1 MLTSGINWRQCGE
14 DPGNIGTRLAQN
26 TGSGPLLKS
35 GTAYSPKENW
45 CGRGDSAGR
54 VLAGVVEHRPAS
66 RFWPAFRPFPI
77 PECCPLPCGAAEFV
91 SSWLAVEERRP

>member
-1 MLTSGINWRQCGE
+1 MLTSDINWRQCGE
-14 DPGNIGTRLAQN
+14 DSGNIGTRLAQN

-45 CGRGDSAGR
+45 CGRGVPQDECWL
-54 VLAGVVEHRPAS
+54 VLSSTGPS

-91 SSWLAVEERRP
+91 RPWLAVEERRP